1 MPMPQFHSRAAA
13 LGALLLA
20 GLLAGCAAG
29 EQDSVSRFL
38 VAPGRFV
45 LFNCAEIKQQAELNS
60 KRQLELEALIA
71 KAGDS
76 SAGQL
81 ASAVAYK
88 PEYYQLRGEMTDLRR
103 TAADKKCKF
112 VPSVARAAQPVGVA
126 PLH

>member
-112 VPSVARAAQPVGVA
+112 VPSAGRSALPVGVA